1 MHPIYDK
8 LYETVFVVCYEAG
21 SAEVISSLVK
31 NKNFYKNLLICTDGP
46 SKKIFEKKLG
56 FFNNFTLNKISD
68 LNENDLVLTGRS
80 LVPEL
85 EREAVFLAK
94 KNNIKT
100 ISYIDHWVNFEKF
113 YFPIK
118 YKNNETNNTK
128 LISQYIPDFILVGD
142 KYAFDIASN
151 YFNEKVYL
159 IENEYFND
167 LRNESKEI
175 EQSVSTQKRLLF
187 ISDPLSLDNKQLY
200 NNKKI
205 YGFDEYDIIHDI
217 INNFEIFRD
226 KGFTQLVIRPHP
238 NHNVK
243 EFKDIIATISS
254 NNNINILIDS
264 TTSLLEQVV
273 TSDVILG
280 IESMALVV
288 ALELNKKAISYIPK
302 NEYNKTSLLPHVG
315 IIKIDKIE
323 KIREYL

>member
-21 SAEVISSLVK
+21 SAEVLSSLVK
-31 NKNFYKNLLICTDGP
+31 NKNFYKNILICTDGP
-46 SKKIFEKKLG
+46 SKRIFEKKLG
-56 FFNNFTLNKISD
+56 FFQNITLNKISD
-68 LNENDLVLTGRS
+68 LDENDLVLTGRS

-85 EREAVFLAK
+85 ERKAVFLAK

-100 ISYIDHWVNFEKF
+100 ISYIDHWVNFENF
-113 YFPIK
+113 YYPLK
-118 YKNNETNNTK
+118 YKKNEMNNTE
-128 LISQYIPDFILVGD
+128 LISQYIPDFIIVGD
-142 KYAFDIASN
+142 KYAFDIAFK

-167 LRNESKEI
+167 LRKESKQI
-175 EQSVSTQKRLLF
+175 KRTSSMQKRLLF
-187 ISDPLSLDNKQLY
+187 ISDPISLDNKQLY
-200 NNKKI
+200 NNIKI
-205 YGFDEYDIIHDI
+205 YGFDEYDIIQDI
-217 INNFEIFRD
+217 VNNFKIFTD
-226 KGFTQLVIRPHP
+226 NGFKELVIRPHP

-243 EFKDIIATISS
+243 EFKDIITTISS
-254 NNNINILIDS
+254 NNDINILIDS

-302 NEYNKTSLLPHVG
+302 NEHNKLSLLPHAE

-323 KIREYL
+323 KIREYM